1 MSRDTLIP
9 GFFAK
14 THPKFKTPYQA
25 TVFLLPISMAVAFTG
40 MLDQVVTFSI
50 FSALMIYMLTV
61 IMMFRFRK
69 MYPLGTIERGY
80 VCPIHPI
87 PAFLAGILVC
97 LTLFG
102 MYLGY
107 WVNMLGG
114 VAFYLERR

>member
-1 MSRDTLIP
+1 M
-9 GFFAK
+9 
-14 THPKFKTPYQA
+14 
-25 TVFLLPISMAVAFTG
+25 FLLPISMAVAFTG